1 MHTNIHCPP
10 SGCFPSSFKRGLGGL
25 PMNEG
30 LVIGVVIIVAGIV
43 LFFFPP
49 REINSL
55 YGFRTSNSMRNKA
68 NWDKANKYC
77 SRLLIIFG
85 IMILIIA
92 LVFKSTILNFLALGV
107 SIVLT
112 YILVELKISRV

>member
-1 MHTNIHCPP
+1 
-10 SGCFPSSFKRGLGGL
+10 
-25 PMNEG
+25 MNEG